1 MSSDIFM
8 LNSTFFPVYSSSS
21 IFLGYFYPP
30 SLWLLRWICWNHW
43 ILPHCVVEF
52 GGWLEHFITTI
63 YQGEGNITRSWA
75 DHRCSISWDEQNF
88 LIATQFRMAIQMI
101 YGHRYP
107 IKNAGDQE
115 NDHSDH
121 IEALNICNRHHC
133 VQRICSIGKD
143 MGSCLGTCK
152 YSIVILNLGQA
163 VFRTGSE
170 KENLF
175 HAEYTGFNTWG
186 CVCLCMQAWIH
197 YIGITLMNGSEYMYV

>member
-1 MSSDIFM
+1 
-8 LNSTFFPVYSSSS
+8 
-21 IFLGYFYPP
+21 
-30 SLWLLRWICWNHW
+30 
-43 ILPHCVVEF
+43 
-52 GGWLEHFITTI
+52 
-63 YQGEGNITRSWA
+63 
-75 DHRCSISWDEQNF
+75 
-88 LIATQFRMAIQMI
+88 MAIQMI

-163 VFRTGSE
+163 VFCAGSD
-170 KENLF
+170 KENFSMLNILVSRPET
-175 HAEYTGFNTWG
+175 A
-186 CVCLCMQAWIH
+186 CPCMQAWIH
-197 YIGITLMNGSEYMYV
+197 YIGITLMNGSEYMHV